1 MRNSSALLSCKFMD
15 IAPESQELLAASTA
29 DAWSPPPP
37 GAFQGAPRE
46 HHQEGCPSFSRHSS
60 RAWAQRR
67 LRVCRWSRIFY
78 RAAHVEATA
87 CWGEPGTFPGPPRGQ
102 HHEGRV
108 IPSSLQHLHLT
119 RRGLTARDPRTLSTM
134 KSKTSFSE
142 TLRYCVPRPFTREY
156 FTTLNQSRE

>member
-102 HHEGRV
+102 HQGGRV
-108 IPSSLQHLHLT
+108 ILSSLQHSVKNGLSIKCWGEPGLMGGALMGVQKSE
-119 RRGLTARDPRTLSTM
+119 RRRRRRRR
-134 KSKTSFSE
+134 K
-142 TLRYCVPRPFTREY
+142 
-156 FTTLNQSRE
+156 